1 MQYCFRTVQK
11 LPNKSCTYFAL
22 ESETL
27 FFTCKVFQ
35 VRKKTNGIYDVTCS
49 DGIIS
54 YCISSVLEVKDFLN
68 T

>member
-1 MQYCFRTVQK
+1 MYVF
-11 LPNKSCTYFAL
+11 CT
-22 ESETL
+22 ESEAL

-54 YCISSVLEVKDFLN
+54 YCVSNACIRSVNQVKDFLN
-68 T
+68 A